1 MGFLQLW
8 LIWIWDEESYA
19 CVCVS
24 VWVSM
29 RLLMV
34 TYFLFFSGYCDVTQ
48 MGKTPHVHTQTHTHA
63 HTCFWDFTVQRTGKT
78 KYFPP
83 STSTHTSPAGR
94 ALLLNSLCQQ
104 SPSVSQTLHLS
115 QNYCT
120 DRHCG
125 FNLSKGRVVRE
136 RGKYKSLILSH
147 KMYTCTHDFN
157 AHRQTRRVRRLRT
170 HTHSLRQFVTLNV
183 FKKYR

>member
-1 MGFLQLW
+1 M
-8 LIWIWDEESYA
+8 
-19 CVCVS
+19 CVCVC
-24 VWVSM
+24 VGKHATAHGDI
-29 RLLMV
+29 LLPV
-34 TYFLFFSGYCDVTQ
+34 FSRILRHHSDGEDTAC
-48 MGKTPHVHTQTHTHA
+48 THA
-63 HTCFWDFTVQRTGKT
+63 DTHARTHLFLRFYSTEDRENKIL
-78 KYFPP
+78 PP

>member
-1 MGFLQLW
+1 MPQ
-8 LIWIWDEESYA
+8 DTA
-19 CVCVS
+19 C
-24 VWVSM
+24 
-29 RLLMV
+29 
-34 TYFLFFSGYCDVTQ
+34 
-48 MGKTPHVHTQTHTHA
+48 THTH
-63 HTCFWDFTVQRTGKT
+63 TCSHLCLRFYSTEDRENKIL
-78 KYFPP
+78 PP

-94 ALLLNSLCQQ
+94 GLLLNSLCQQ
-104 SPSVSQTLHLS
+104 SPTVSQTLHFS

-125 FNLSKGRVVRE
+125 FNLSTGRVVRE

-157 AHRQTRRVRRLRT
+157 AHRQTRRVYHLRT
-170 HTHSLRQFVTLNV
+170 HALTQTIRNIKC